1 VEAYLGEHLADAD
14 PPVVTAVPVD
24 AAELERRAGIYRSRR
39 TGAPLRMAMRDG
51 KLRTGGGT
59 ELIPVGPGVFSFG
72 PSGTRVEF
80 VDGPPAV
87 IRIVYPDADTVMYE
101 PAAPADTTAA
111 SLAAYA
117 GEYYGQEAEAA
128 YTVAVVD
135 GAVVLRMRPGT
146 TIRLMPA
153 YADVFSGPGGALVR
167 FIRGADGRV
176 EAFTISVE
184 RVRGL
189 RFDRVA
195 R

>member
-1 VEAYLGEHLADAD
+1 
-14 PPVVTAVPVD
+14 
-24 AAELERRAGIYRSRR
+24 
-39 TGAPLRMAMRDG
+39 
-51 KLRTGGGT
+51 
-59 ELIPVGPGVFSFG
+59 VGPGVFSSG

-80 VDGPPAV
+80 SDGPPAV

-111 SLAAYA
+111 NLAAYA

-146 TIRLMPA
+146 SIRLMPA
-153 YADVFSGPGGALVR
+153 YADVFSGPGGAIVQ
-167 FIRGADGRV
+167 FIRGANGRV